1 MTDIETKYAGLTL
14 KNPLIVS
21 SSGLTKDIDGVK
33 RADDSGA
40 GAVVLRSVFE
50 EEILADVAKA
60 QSGIT
65 SHHPEEYDYLR
76 GYDLHEYLKLIEK
89 TKQECSIPIIASI
102 NCTSSSLWVDYAK
115 KIQAAGA
122 DALELNISIL
132 PNKEHIAHP
141 EFEQT
146 KGVPQYY
153 DKLDNFPPIKFQNSD
168 QVEEIYYD
176 VLKEL
181 KKHISIPIIYKI
193 GPYFT
198 SLINFAK
205 TLDSHD
211 VNALVLFNWFFT
223 PDFDIDT
230 KEVIH
235 TMRLSNS
242 QYMGNTLR
250 WISLLN
256 NEVKCDL
263 SATTGVHD
271 AKSCI
276 KLLMAGASTIQLC
289 SAIYKNGFSIVE
301 EFLKIT
307 TDWMDKNNYSSI
319 KELKGSLR
327 KHLDKDVF
335 TRMQYVKM
343 YTSVE

>member
-1 MTDIETKYAGLTL
+1 MANIETKYAGLTL

-21 SSGLTKDIDGVK
+21 SSGLTKDVDGVK

-50 EEILADVAKA
+50 EEILAEVAKIE
-60 QSGIT
+60 SGI
-65 SHHPEEYDYLR
+65 SFHHPEEHDYLR
-76 GYDLHEYLKLIEK
+76 GYDLYEYLEFIEK
-89 TKQECSIPIIASI
+89 AKHTCSIPIIASI
-102 NCTSSSLWVDYAK
+102 NCTSLSLWVDYAK

-122 DALELNISIL
+122 DALELNVSIL
-132 PNKEHIAHP
+132 PHKEHIASP
-141 EFEQT
+141 DFGQ
-146 KGVPQYY
+146 KYY
-153 DKLDNFPPIKFQNSD
+153 DKHENFHPDKFQNSN
-168 QVEEIYYD
+168 QVEEAYYD
-176 VLKEL
+176 ILKEL
-181 KKHISIPIIYKI
+181 KKDISIPIIFKL

-205 TLDSHD
+205 TLDSSD
-211 VNALVLFNWFFT
+211 VNALVLFNWFFI

-289 SAIYKNGFSIVE
+289 SAVYKNGFSIVE
-301 EFLKIT
+301 EYLKVMT
-307 TDWMDKNNYSSI
+307 NWMDKNNYSSI
-319 KELKGSLR
+319 NELKGSLR

-343 YTSVE
+343 YTSDR

>member
-1 MTDIETKYAGLTL
+1 MTAIETKYAGLTL

-50 EEILADVAKA
+50 EEILADVANA
-60 QSGIT
+60 QSGSS

-76 GYDLHEYLKLIEK
+76 GYELHEYLNLIQK
-89 TKQECSIPIIASI
+89 AKQDCSIPVIASI

-115 KIQAAGA
+115 KIEAAGA
-122 DALELNISIL
+122 DALEVNISIL
-132 PNKEHIAHP
+132 PSKEHIAHP
-141 EFEQT
+141 DFEQ
-146 KGVPQYY
+146 KYY
-153 DKLDNFPPIKFQNSD
+153 DKLDNYPEEKFQDSE
-168 QVEEIYYD
+168 QVEDVYYD

-181 KKHISIPIIYKI
+181 KKHVSIPIIFKL

-230 KEVIH
+230 KEIIH

-276 KLLMAGASTIQLC
+276 KLLMAGATTVQVC

-301 EFLKIT
+301 EYLKVMA
-307 TDWMDKNNYSSI
+307 DWMDKNNYSSI
-319 KELKGSLR
+319 EELKGSLR
-327 KHLDKDVF
+327 KHLNKDVF
-335 TRMQYVKM
+335 TRMQYIKM
-343 YTSVE
+343 YTSVV